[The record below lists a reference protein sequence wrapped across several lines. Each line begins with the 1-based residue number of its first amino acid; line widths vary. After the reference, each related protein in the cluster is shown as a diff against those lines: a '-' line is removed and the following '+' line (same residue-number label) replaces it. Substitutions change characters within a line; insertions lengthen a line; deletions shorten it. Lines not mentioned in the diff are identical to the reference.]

1 MTGARGRYRE
11 DAISNIFVDTTRAQ
25 AAFARIDELMER
37 GWEAEF
43 CRALLLL
50 GPARCG
56 KTHIL
61 KEWLRRRTARAESG
75 ETAPFKAVVAEV
87 PAGCNLKGMATVL
100 LSALG
105 DPDPDYGSQTDKTR
119 RIHETAGELD
129 LIVIDEVQRLMDAET
144 GRVKKDV
151 ANWLTGLLNQR
162 ICPLLLVG
170 ERHAELVFQ
179 GNMYLEGRTLGQ
191 VPVEPYDW
199 HDLDDRKEFRVFLNI
214 VDGQLGM
221 ETTSGLGETDF
232 ALRIHAFSGGRI
244 GQATLL
250 VDEARSIARRRGTA
264 RMSPD
269 MFADAVD
276 LLRVGAARQQ
286 ANPFRTETPGP
297 GGNPPPNVRDV
308 VARAST
314 RRTAR
319 RMAS

>member
-1 MTGARGRYRE
+1 MTVARGRYRE
-11 DAISNIFVDTTRAQ
+11 DAISNIFVDTSRVK

-61 KEWLRRRTARAESG
+61 KEWLRRRMAKAEPG
-75 ETAPFKAVVAEV
+75 GIAPFKAVVAEV
-87 PAGCNLKGMATVL
+87 PAGCTLKGMAAVL
-100 LSALG
+100 LSALD

-191 VPVEPYDW
+191 VPVDPYDW
-199 HDLDDRKEFRVFLNI
+199 HDLNDRKEFRVFLNI

-221 ETTSGLGETDF
+221 EKTSSLGEMDI

-250 VDEARSIARRRGTA
+250 INEARSLARRRA
-264 RMSPD
+264 VAKMSLE
-269 MFADAVD
+269 MFAEAVD

-286 ANPFRTETPGP
+286 PNPFRVETPVP
-297 GGNPPPNVRDV
+297 GGSAPPNVRDS
-308 VARAST
+308 VADAGT
-314 RRTAR
+314 RRTTR